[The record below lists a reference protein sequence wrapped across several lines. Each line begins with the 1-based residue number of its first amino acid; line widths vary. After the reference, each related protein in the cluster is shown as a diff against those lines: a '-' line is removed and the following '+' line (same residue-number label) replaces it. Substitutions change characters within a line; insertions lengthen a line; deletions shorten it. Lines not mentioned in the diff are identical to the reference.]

1 MRRRLADVS
10 ASWASPRNATVKVAG
25 LVTVL
30 AMVGA
35 LAFVWIQFRG
45 GLAPTTQLTL
55 FAARSGLSMDDGS
68 KVTYN
73 GVVIGRVTAVQPDSA
88 DKRTRARITLEVTP
102 ASLNT
107 IPANANATIKASTIF
122 GNKYVAFS
130 SPKSPSLQS
139 LSPNQ
144 TIEASSVTTEFNTLF
159 ETLMSIAEKV
169 DPIKLNSTLT
179 ATAEALTGLGDK
191 FGRSLVDGNA
201 VLAQVNPRMPQ
212 VRYDIQRFT
221 QLADIYTAASP
232 DLWDGLRDAVTTA
245 TTLNDQRGELDAALM
260 ASVGF
265 GNTGADILRRGNPY
279 LVRGMADL
287 VPTAE
292 LLDKYS
298 PQLYCMFRNYHDV
311 APKVAA
317 ASGGNGYSAVTN
329 SSVLGAENP
338 YVYPDNLPRTNASG
352 GPGGKPGCWQ
362 SISRDLW
369 PAPYLV
375 TDTGASIAP
384 YNHVELGQP
393 LLTEYV
399 WGRQVGE
406 NTINP

>member
-1 MRRRLADVS
+1 MS
-10 ASWASPRNATVKVAG
+10 AAWASPRNAIIKVAG
-25 LVTVL
+25 VITVVV
-30 AMVGA
+30 AVAA
-35 LAFVWIQFRG
+35 LAFVWVQFRG
-45 GLAPTTQLTL
+45 GFAPRTQLTL
-55 FAARSGLSMDDGS
+55 FASRSGLSMDHGS

-73 GVVIGRVTAVQPDSA
+73 GVVIGRVTAVEPDSVDNA
-88 DKRTRARITLEVTP
+88 TRARITLEVAP
-102 ASLNT
+102 ASLAT
-107 IPANANATIKASTIF
+107 IPANAAATIKASTVF

-130 SPKSPSLQS
+130 SPKNPSLQS

-144 TIEASSVTTEFNTLF
+144 SVDVSSVTTEFDTLF
-159 ETLMSIAEKV
+159 ETIMSIAEKV
-169 DPIKLNSTLT
+169 DPIKLNATLT

-201 VLAQVNPRMPQ
+201 ILDQVNPRMPQ
-212 VRYDIQRFT
+212 VRYDIQRLT
-221 QLADIYTAASP
+221 DLADIYTDASP
-232 DLWDGLRDAVTTA
+232 DLWDALRYAVTTA
-245 TTLNDQRGELDAALM
+245 TTVNSHRGELDAALI

-265 GNTGADILRRGNPY
+265 GNTGADIFRRGNPY

-287 VPTAE
+287 VPTAD
-292 LLDKYS
+292 LLDEYS
-298 PQLYCMFRNYHDV
+298 PQLLCMIRNYHDV

-329 SSVLGAENP
+329 SSILGAENP
-338 YVYPDNLPRTNASG
+338 YVYPDNLPRTNARG
-352 GPGGKPGCWQ
+352 GPGGAPGCWQ
-362 SISRDLW
+362 PITRDLW

-375 TDTGASIAP
+375 TDTGSSIAP

-393 LLTEYV
+393 ILNEYV